1 MMRKP
6 LLSILLSL
14 FAVVAHAQVGDYRSD
29 LSVGVNGG
37 YVLSNVGFTPKVNQ
51 TYHTGITGGLSL
63 RYVCEKYF
71 NTICA
76 VAAEVNYAQLGWK
89 EDILDIHDQPVINGI
104 TGLPEQYTRTLNYF
118 QVPVFAH
125 LAWGKED
132 KGFCGFINLGPQL
145 GLYMSDA
152 TDTNFDV
159 NSRNA
164 ADRINNV
171 VAQDTMAVE
180 NRLDYG
186 IAVGVGMEY
195 SVPYLGH
202 FLLEARYYYGLGN
215 IFGDTK
221 RDYFGKSNLSNI
233 LVKMTY
239 LFDITR
245 SKRYKKE

>member
-1 MMRKP
+1 M
-6 LLSILLSL
+6 
-14 FAVVAHAQVGDYRSD
+14 
-29 LSVGVNGG
+29 
-37 YVLSNVGFTPKVNQ
+37 T
-51 TYHTGITGGLSL
+51 
-63 RYVCEKYF
+63 
-71 NTICA
+71 
-76 VAAEVNYAQLGWK
+76 
-89 EDILDIHDQPVINGI
+89 
-104 TGLPEQYTRTLNYF
+104 
-118 QVPVFAH
+118 
-125 LAWGKED
+125 
-132 KGFCGFINLGPQL
+132 
-145 GLYMSDA
+145 
-152 TDTNFDV
+152 
-159 NSRNA
+159 
-164 ADRINNV
+164 
-171 VAQDTMAVE
+171 VE